1 MSTEILT
8 TFHSRENFDWAVSK
22 ILKISPDSVWKVGV
36 SLTRKMKAHTIWV
49 SHELTNG
56 WRTTT
61 FVSRA
66 SFSGFDTEEAGD
78 SIQVTSLSTGMRFN
92 IHLKNRIQWDQP
104 IASNLSCSCSDHKD
118 GQQICE
124 HIAHAVTTEP
134 GMKLASRLENLRVE
148 HQERLEELQRQQ
160 EEREQR
166 RRESLERQ
174 EIWVQKNFHLKNGYK
189 PAPGFWLEETSGEGE
204 ENFNV
209 MCRVESWGR
218 ISTEKLGTICTDGE
232 WYTFYNRRRD
242 FGNRIL
248 SPQNLALTCK
258 DLFNASPHSQKTLCF
273 DWERDMELEFP

>member
-8 TFHSRENFDWAVSK
+8 NFHSRENFDWAVSK